1 MSSLLFLLQQLTNS
15 DILSE
20 RRLATEILNNPEE
33 IIHLSITELAK
44 VAKVSS
50 SSINRLCKKLGIGG
64 YQDLRLAIAKEI
76 FSKKYEN
83 TQNLQSKLNYDGS
96 STVFDIT
103 SNILE
108 VITDAIIKIDKL
120 INRDNIKTVV
130 EKIQKART
138 ILLVGTGA
146 SGIVGK
152 DFHLKLC
159 RLGFLSQYDEDPE
172 LQTMSACSLTEQDVV
187 IAISYSGERK
197 TLIRTIKEAK
207 QNGAFVVAI
216 TRFQP
221 TTLLKL
227 ADTSIFVP
235 DTEALYREGALVS
248 RLCQLIIVDIIYSSL
263 IAKDIDKSIPLL
275 TKTWFSIQQDIKT

>member
-187 IAISYSGERK
+187 SAISYSGDRK